1 MSERVV
7 GTALALA
14 LSLVSSAAA
23 GEEGIE
29 FTTPKAKEAH
39 KTYTKTQERLKA
51 DYEAKLRKARD
62 EYLKALEASLKE
74 ARKAAKSDEV
84 SRLEKAIED
93 LKKEGATV
101 SKEATKPART
111 PATTEKGPGKVT
123 FEGRNGDSLE
133 NAIIIQGARDGQEG
147 VDAEHW
153 WLRKH
158 FPGYQPKGQGLLHR
172 EGKAYDKLEI
182 VLPDG
187 KQKEVFFDITSF
199 FGT

>member
-1 MSERVV
+1 MDFTLSDRQRHWRDRVV
-7 GTALALA
+7 D
-14 LSLVSSAAA
+14 
-23 GEEGIE
+23 
-29 FTTPKAKEAH
+29 FMH
-39 KTYTKTQERLKA
+39 KHVYPAVDTFNEQMNPPDGNRWIVVPVL
-51 DYEAKLRKARD
+51 
-62 EYLKALEASLKE
+62 
-74 ARKAAKSDEV
+74 
-84 SRLEKAIED
+84 ED

-133 NAIIIQGARDGQEG
+133 NAIIIKGARDGQEG

-187 KQKEVFFDITSF
+187 KQKEVFFDISSF